1 MDGER
6 IYLTHEDLWNASRES
21 FLISSMAL
29 QDFEETCGIEFVG
42 SKWQQGTYVY
52 WVKDAKKL
60 MTACVRYGWRVTR
73 VHPHAL

>member
-6 IYLTHEDLWNASRES
+6 VYISHKDLWNASRES

-29 QDFEETCGIEFVG
+29 QDFEETCGIEFE
-42 SKWQQGTYVY
+42 SSMWRQGTYVY

-60 MTACVRYGWRVTR
+60 MAACVRYGWRVTR
-73 VHPHAL
+73 MPSHAL